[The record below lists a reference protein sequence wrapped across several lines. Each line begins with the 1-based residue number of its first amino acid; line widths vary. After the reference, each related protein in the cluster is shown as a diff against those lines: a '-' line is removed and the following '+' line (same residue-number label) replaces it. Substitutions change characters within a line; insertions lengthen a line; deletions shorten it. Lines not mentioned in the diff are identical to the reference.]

1 MTEEMNDRESD
12 LHVISALTPSPNEMK
27 VMTMRMNNSMSNRME
42 KHHKWNNKIPERGDI
57 FSDSLFT
64 YKCTWYLCKE
74 RNQERKQTSKDCRI
88 ATEDDEKDKHNNGKR
103 GNEWIFIIYNNE
115 NNQTHE

>member
-27 VMTMRMNNSMSNRME
+27 VMTMRMNNSMSNRMK

-74 RNQERKQTSKDCRI
+74 RNQERKQTSIDCRT
-88 ATEDDEKDKHNNGKR
+88 ATEDEENDERNNGKR
-103 GNEWIFIIYNNE
+103 VNEWTFQHN
-115 NNQTHE
+115 